1 MAMVVVDDSCLQ
13 ADSQPKSGGL
23 VWGSTAAC
31 ALRCIHQMNRVNSRN
46 STINI
51 VLGLLLL
58 LLLLWLWRSSR
69 LRLKHSADCRRTLLL
84 SAFICHR
91 SLSVSMIATKC
102 FPLQKRLVCNVNTRN
117 DYITWNI
124 INPRQTINSSDY
136 GSKRRQVPP
145 RFELGS
151 LDSKSRV
158 LTITPWDHRHR
169 HHRCKVVVL
178 QYRWTTQVVDKMH
191 PLKRNF
197 FFLVLHMKHG

>member
-1 MAMVVVDDSCLQ
+1 MRAALHSSNEPSEL
-13 ADSQPKSGGL
+13 SQQHYKYRPWIIIIIIIMTMTLKSAE
-23 VWGSTAAC
+23 T
-31 ALRCIHQMNRVNSRN
+31 Q
-46 STINI
+46 TQ
-51 VLGLLLL
+51 
-58 LLLLWLWRSSR
+58 
-69 LRLKHSADCRRTLLL
+69 CRRTLLL

-117 DYITWNI
+117 DYITRNI

-197 FFLVLHMKHG
+197 FFLILHMKHG

>member
-1 MAMVVVDDSCLQ
+1 MTL
-13 ADSQPKSGGL
+13 KSAE
-23 VWGSTAAC
+23 T
-31 ALRCIHQMNRVNSRN
+31 Q
-46 STINI
+46 TQ
-51 VLGLLLL
+51 
-58 LLLLWLWRSSR
+58 
-69 LRLKHSADCRRTLLL
+69 CRRTLLL

-197 FFLVLHMKHG
+197 FLSCTAYETRLKRDCCCPEWYFISSRKPMTYRIHLSTPQMSPLSL